1 MYDWSQVPEKDIIF
15 RHKIKKCK
23 STTHLVTSS
32 HRNLGMPIIV
42 GNLEPGKKRESK
54 EEEGEE
60 GRGREKG
67 KFGPNFKLAISSKPG
82 RSHPIKLVCMHF
94 TSTPTCMNFLSRF

>member
-1 MYDWSQVPEKDIIF
+1 MIGLRYKKETFF

-42 GNLEPGKKRESK
+42 GNLEPGKKGRVRERRRRK
-54 EEEGEE
+54 GEEE
-60 GRGREKG
+60 RKG
-67 KFGPNFKLAISSKPG
+67 NLAQI
-82 RSHPIKLVCMHF
+82 L
-94 TSTPTCMNFLSRF
+94 N